1 MGNVEWGE
9 GRREKVAEGLD
20 CALTK
25 AQYDRNNL
33 KIWKCVDLKIKVKI
47 FLLINFYFFI
57 SKAVYHVVVYHS
69 CGLHMGVDN
78 GWAYKFE
85 ASFFKVFT

>member
-33 KIWKCVDLKIKVKI
+33 KI
-47 FLLINFYFFI
+47 
-57 SKAVYHVVVYHS
+57 
-69 CGLHMGVDN
+69 
-78 GWAYKFE
+78 
-85 ASFFKVFT
+85 